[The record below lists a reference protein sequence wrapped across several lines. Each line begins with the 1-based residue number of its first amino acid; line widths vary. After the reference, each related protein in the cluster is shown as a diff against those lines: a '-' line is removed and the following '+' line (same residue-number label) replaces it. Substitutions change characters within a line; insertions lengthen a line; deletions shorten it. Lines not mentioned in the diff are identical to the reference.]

1 MCFPKFKKNVVILA
15 ELIQFFYMTAR
26 ILVVD
31 DEEDICAILK
41 FNLSKEGF
49 DVVTVNS
56 AEEALALDI
65 ASFNLLLLDVMM
77 GGMSGFELARKL
89 KSEPKT
95 AEVPMIFI
103 TARDTEDD
111 AVEGLDLGADDY
123 ISKPF
128 SIREVLSRVKAVLRR
143 IATKPDA
150 DAGIFI
156 DDEKKVVTVDG
167 VAVALT
173 RIEYEIFRLLFTNK
187 GKVFPREEILS
198 KVWPD
203 DVIVTDRTVD
213 VNITRLRKKIG
224 EYGDR
229 IVSRHGFGYLYEER

>member
-1 MCFPKFKKNVVILA
+1 MN
-15 ELIQFFYMTAR
+15 AR

-41 FNLSKEGF
+41 FNLSKEGYE
-49 DVVTVNS
+49 VVTANS
-56 AEEALALDI
+56 AEEALTLDI

-77 GGMSGFELARKL
+77 GGMSGFELTGKL
-89 KSEPKT
+89 KTDPKT
-95 AEVPMIFI
+95 AGVPVIFI
-103 TARDTEDD
+103 TARGTEDD

-128 SIREVLSRVKAVLRR
+128 SIREVVSRVKAVLRR
-143 IATKPDA
+143 TAAIPDA
-150 DAGIFI
+150 STGIFI

-167 VAVALT
+167 AAVALT

-187 GKVFPREEILS
+187 GKVFPREDILS

-224 EYGDR
+224 EYGNR
-229 IVSRHGFGYLYEER
+229 IVSRHGFGYLYEEQ

>member
-1 MCFPKFKKNVVILA
+1 MS
-15 ELIQFFYMTAR
+15 TR

-41 FNLSKEGF
+41 FNLSKEGYE
-49 DVVTVNS
+49 VVTANS
-56 AEEALALDI
+56 AEEALTLDI
-65 ASFNLLLLDVMM
+65 ASFNLLLLDGMM
-77 GGMSGFELARKL
+77 GGMSGFELTGKL
-89 KSEPKT
+89 KTDPKT
-95 AEVPMIFI
+95 AGVPVIFI

-128 SIREVLSRVKAVLRR
+128 SIREVVSRVKAVLRR
-143 IATKPDA
+143 TAAIPDA
-150 DAGIFI
+150 STGIFI

-167 VAVALT
+167 AAVALT

-187 GKVFPREEILS
+187 GKVFPREDILS

-224 EYGDR
+224 EYGNR
-229 IVSRHGFGYLYEER
+229 IVSRHGFGYLYEGQ

>member
-1 MCFPKFKKNVVILA
+1 MN
-15 ELIQFFYMTAR
+15 AR

-41 FNLSKEGF
+41 FNLSKEGYE
-49 DVVTVNS
+49 VVTANS
-56 AEEALALDI
+56 AEEALTLDI

-77 GGMSGFELARKL
+77 GGMSGFELTGKL
-89 KSEPKT
+89 KTDPKT
-95 AEVPMIFI
+95 AGVPVIFI

-128 SIREVLSRVKAVLRR
+128 SIREVVSRVKAVLRR
-143 IATKPDA
+143 TAALPDYST
-150 DAGIFI
+150 GIFI

-167 VAVALT
+167 AAVALT
-173 RIEYEIFRLLFTNK
+173 RIEYEIFKLLFTNK
-187 GKVFPREEILS
+187 GKVFPREDILS

-224 EYGDR
+224 EYGNR
-229 IVSRHGFGYLYEER
+229 IVSRHGFGYLYEEQ

>member
-1 MCFPKFKKNVVILA
+1 MN
-15 ELIQFFYMTAR
+15 AR

-41 FNLSKEGF
+41 FNLSKEGYE
-49 DVVTVNS
+49 VVTANS
-56 AEEALALDI
+56 AEEALTLDI

-77 GGMSGFELARKL
+77 GGMSGFELTGKL
-89 KSEPKT
+89 KTDPKT
-95 AEVPMIFI
+95 AGVPVIFI

-128 SIREVLSRVKAVLRR
+128 SIREVVSRVRAVLRR
-143 IATKPDA
+143 TAAIPDA
-150 DAGIFI
+150 STGIFI

-167 VAVALT
+167 AAVALT

-187 GKVFPREEILS
+187 GKVFPREDILS

-224 EYGDR
+224 EYGNR
-229 IVSRHGFGYLYEER
+229 IVSRHGFGYLYEEQ

>member
-1 MCFPKFKKNVVILA
+1 MN
-15 ELIQFFYMTAR
+15 AR

-41 FNLSKEGF
+41 FNLSKEGYE
-49 DVVTVNS
+49 VVTANS
-56 AEEALALDI
+56 AEEALTLDI
-65 ASFNLLLLDVMM
+65 ASFDLLLLDVMM
-77 GGMSGFELARKL
+77 GGMSGFELTGKL
-89 KSEPKT
+89 KTDPKT
-95 AEVPMIFI
+95 AGVPVIFI

-128 SIREVLSRVKAVLRR
+128 SIREVVSRVKAVLRR
-143 IATKPDA
+143 TTAIPDA
-150 DAGIFI
+150 STGIFI

-167 VAVALT
+167 AAVALT

-187 GKVFPREEILS
+187 GKVFPREDILS

-224 EYGDR
+224 EYGNR
-229 IVSRHGFGYLYEER
+229 IVSRHGFGYLYEEQ

>member
-1 MCFPKFKKNVVILA
+1 MS
-15 ELIQFFYMTAR
+15 TR

-31 DEEDICAILK
+31 DEEDICEILK
-41 FNLSKEGF
+41 FNLSKEGYE
-49 DVVTVNS
+49 VVTANS
-56 AEEALALDI
+56 AEEALTLDI
-65 ASFNLLLLDVMM
+65 ASFDLLLLDVMM
-77 GGMSGFELARKL
+77 GGMSGFELTGKL
-89 KSEPKT
+89 KTDPKT
-95 AEVPMIFI
+95 GGVPVIFI

-128 SIREVLSRVKAVLRR
+128 SIREVISRVKAVLRR
-143 IATKPDA
+143 TATKA
-150 DAGIFI
+150 DSRAGIFI

-167 VAVALT
+167 AAVALT
-173 RIEYEIFRLLFTNK
+173 RIEYEIFKLLFTNK
-187 GKVFPREEILS
+187 GKVFPREDILS

-224 EYGDR
+224 EYGNR
-229 IVSRHGFGYLYEER
+229 IVSRHGFGYLYEEQ

>member
-1 MCFPKFKKNVVILA
+1 MN
-15 ELIQFFYMTAR
+15 AR

-41 FNLSKEGF
+41 FNLSKEGYE
-49 DVVTVNS
+49 VVTANS
-56 AEEALALDI
+56 AEEAQTLDI

-77 GGMSGFELARKL
+77 GGMSGFELTGKL
-89 KSEPKT
+89 KTDPKT
-95 AEVPMIFI
+95 AGVPVIFI

-128 SIREVLSRVKAVLRR
+128 SIREVVSRVKAVLRR
-143 IATKPDA
+143 TAAIPDA
-150 DAGIFI
+150 STGIFI

-167 VAVALT
+167 AAVALT

-187 GKVFPREEILS
+187 GKVFPREDILS

-224 EYGDR
+224 EYGNR
-229 IVSRHGFGYLYEER
+229 IVSRHGFGYLYEEQ

>member
-1 MCFPKFKKNVVILA
+1 MA
-15 ELIQFFYMTAR
+15 AR

-41 FNLSKEGF
+41 FNLSKEGY
-49 DVVTVNS
+49 DVVTANS
-56 AEEALALDI
+56 AEEALALDVK
-65 ASFNLLLLDVMM
+65 SFNLLLLDVMM
-77 GGMSGFELARKL
+77 GGMSGFEMTEKL
-89 KSEPKT
+89 KSDPGT
-95 AEVPMIFI
+95 AGIPVIFI

-128 SIREVLSRVKAVLRR
+128 SIREVLSRVRAVLRR
-143 IATKPDA
+143 SGSARAA
-150 DAGIFI
+150 DTNAGIFI

-167 VAVALT
+167 AVVSLT
-173 RIEYEIFRLLFTNK
+173 RIEYEIFKLLFTNK
-187 GKVFPREEILS
+187 GKVFPREDILS

-229 IVSRHGFGYLYEER
+229 IVSRHGFGYLYEEK

>member
-1 MCFPKFKKNVVILA
+1 MN
-15 ELIQFFYMTAR
+15 AR

-41 FNLSKEGF
+41 FNLSKEGYE
-49 DVVTVNS
+49 VVTANS
-56 AEEALALDI
+56 AEEALTLDI
-65 ASFNLLLLDVMM
+65 ASFNLLLLDGMM
-77 GGMSGFELARKL
+77 GGMSGFELTGKL
-89 KSEPKT
+89 KTDPKT
-95 AEVPMIFI
+95 AGVPVIFI

-128 SIREVLSRVKAVLRR
+128 SIREVVSRVKAVLRR
-143 IATKPDA
+143 TAAIPDA
-150 DAGIFI
+150 STGIFI

-167 VAVALT
+167 AAVALT

-187 GKVFPREEILS
+187 RKVFPREDILS

-224 EYGDR
+224 EYGNR
-229 IVSRHGFGYLYEER
+229 IVSRHGFGYLYEEQ

>member
-1 MCFPKFKKNVVILA
+1 MN
-15 ELIQFFYMTAR
+15 AR

-41 FNLSKEGF
+41 FNLSKEGYE
-49 DVVTVNS
+49 VVTANS
-56 AEEALALDI
+56 AEEALTLDI

-77 GGMSGFELARKL
+77 GGMSGFELTGKL
-89 KSEPKT
+89 KTDPKT
-95 AEVPMIFI
+95 AGVPVIFI

-128 SIREVLSRVKAVLRR
+128 SIREVVSRVKAVLRR
-143 IATKPDA
+143 TAAIPDA
-150 DAGIFI
+150 STGIFI

-167 VAVALT
+167 AAVALT

-187 GKVFPREEILS
+187 EKVFPREDILS

-224 EYGDR
+224 EYGNR
-229 IVSRHGFGYLYEER
+229 IVSRHGFGYLYEEQ

>member
-1 MCFPKFKKNVVILA
+1 MN
-15 ELIQFFYMTAR
+15 AR

-41 FNLSKEGF
+41 FNLSKEGYE
-49 DVVTVNS
+49 VVTANS
-56 AEEALALDI
+56 AEEALTLDI

-77 GGMSGFELARKL
+77 GGMSGFELTGKL
-89 KSEPKT
+89 KTDPKT
-95 AEVPMIFI
+95 AGVPVIFI

-128 SIREVLSRVKAVLRR
+128 SIREVVSRVKAVLRR
-143 IATKPDA
+143 TAAIPDA
-150 DAGIFI
+150 STGIFI

-167 VAVALT
+167 AAVALT

-187 GKVFPREEILS
+187 GKVFPREDVLS

-224 EYGDR
+224 EYGNR
-229 IVSRHGFGYLYEER
+229 IVSRHGFGYLYEEQ

>member
-1 MCFPKFKKNVVILA
+1 MNA
-15 ELIQFFYMTAR
+15 H

-41 FNLSKEGF
+41 FNLSKEGYE
-49 DVVTVNS
+49 VVTANS
-56 AEEALALDI
+56 AEEALTLDM

-77 GGMSGFELARKL
+77 GGMSGFELTGKL
-89 KSEPKT
+89 KSDPKT
-95 AEVPMIFI
+95 AGIPVIFI

-128 SIREVLSRVKAVLRR
+128 SIREVISRVKAVLRR
-143 IATKPDA
+143 TSAGQTPCS
-150 DAGIFI
+150 GIFI

-167 VAVALT
+167 AVVALT
-173 RIEYEIFRLLFTNK
+173 RIEYEIFKLLFTNK
-187 GKVFPREEILS
+187 GKVFPREDILS

>member
-1 MCFPKFKKNVVILA
+1 MN
-15 ELIQFFYMTAR
+15 AR

-31 DEEDICAILK
+31 DEEDICVILK
-41 FNLSKEGF
+41 FNLSKEGYE
-49 DVVTVNS
+49 VVTANS
-56 AEEALALDI
+56 AEEALTLDI

-77 GGMSGFELARKL
+77 GGMSGFELTGKL
-89 KSEPKT
+89 KTDPKT
-95 AEVPMIFI
+95 AGVPVIFI

-128 SIREVLSRVKAVLRR
+128 SIREVVSRVKAVLRR
-143 IATKPDA
+143 TAAIPDA
-150 DAGIFI
+150 STGIFI

-167 VAVALT
+167 AAVALT

-187 GKVFPREEILS
+187 GKVFPREDILS

-224 EYGDR
+224 EYGNR
-229 IVSRHGFGYLYEER
+229 IVSRHGFGYLYEEQ

>member
-1 MCFPKFKKNVVILA
+1 MN
-15 ELIQFFYMTAR
+15 AR

-41 FNLSKEGF
+41 FNLSKEGYE
-49 DVVTVNS
+49 VVTANS
-56 AEEALALDI
+56 AEEAQTLDI

-77 GGMSGFELARKL
+77 GGMSGFELTGKL
-89 KSEPKT
+89 KTDPKT
-95 AEVPMIFI
+95 AGVPVIFI

-128 SIREVLSRVKAVLRR
+128 SIREVVSRVKAVLRR
-143 IATKPDA
+143 TAAIPDA
-150 DAGIFI
+150 STGIFI

-167 VAVALT
+167 AAVALT
-173 RIEYEIFRLLFTNK
+173 RIEYEIFSLLFTNK
-187 GKVFPREEILS
+187 GKVFPREDILS

-224 EYGDR
+224 EYGNR
-229 IVSRHGFGYLYEER
+229 IVSRHGFGYLYEEQ

>member
-1 MCFPKFKKNVVILA
+1 MN
-15 ELIQFFYMTAR
+15 AR

-41 FNLSKEGF
+41 FNLSKEGYE
-49 DVVTVNS
+49 VVTANS
-56 AEEALALDI
+56 AEEALTLDI

-77 GGMSGFELARKL
+77 GGMSGFELTGKL
-89 KSEPKT
+89 KTDPKT
-95 AEVPMIFI
+95 AGVPVIFI

-128 SIREVLSRVKAVLRR
+128 SIREVVSRVKAVLRR
-143 IATKPDA
+143 TAAIPDA
-150 DAGIFI
+150 STGIFI
-156 DDEKKVVTVDG
+156 DDEKKAVTVDG
-167 VAVALT
+167 AAVALT
-173 RIEYEIFRLLFTNK
+173 RIEYEIFKLLFTNK
-187 GKVFPREEILS
+187 GKVFPREDILS

-224 EYGDR
+224 EYGNR
-229 IVSRHGFGYLYEER
+229 IVSRHGFGYLYEEQ

>member
-1 MCFPKFKKNVVILA
+1 MN
-15 ELIQFFYMTAR
+15 AR

-41 FNLSKEGF
+41 FNLSKEGYE
-49 DVVTVNS
+49 VVTANS
-56 AEEALALDI
+56 AEEALTLDI

-77 GGMSGFELARKL
+77 GGMSGFELTHRL
-89 KSEPKT
+89 KADPAT
-95 AEVPMIFI
+95 AGVPVIFI

-111 AVEGLDLGADDY
+111 AVEGLDIGADDY

-128 SIREVLSRVKAVLRR
+128 SIREVVSRVKAVLRR
-143 IATKPDA
+143 TAAIPDA
-150 DAGIFI
+150 STGIFI

-167 VAVALT
+167 AAVALT
-173 RIEYEIFRLLFTNK
+173 RIEYEIFKLLFTNK
-187 GKVFPREEILS
+187 GKVFPREDILS

-224 EYGDR
+224 EYGNR
-229 IVSRHGFGYLYEER
+229 IVSRHGFGYLYEEQ

>member
-1 MCFPKFKKNVVILA
+1 MN
-15 ELIQFFYMTAR
+15 AR

-41 FNLSKEGF
+41 FNLSKEGYE
-49 DVVTVNS
+49 VVTANS
-56 AEEALALDI
+56 AEEALTLDI

-77 GGMSGFELARKL
+77 GGMSGFELTGKL
-89 KSEPKT
+89 KTDSKT
-95 AEVPMIFI
+95 AGVPVIFI

-128 SIREVLSRVKAVLRR
+128 SIREVVSRVKAVLRR
-143 IATKPDA
+143 TAAIPDA
-150 DAGIFI
+150 STGIFI

-167 VAVALT
+167 AAVALT
-173 RIEYEIFRLLFTNK
+173 RIEYEIFKLLFTNK
-187 GKVFPREEILS
+187 GKVFPREDILS

-224 EYGDR
+224 EYGNR
-229 IVSRHGFGYLYEER
+229 IVSRHGFGYLYEEQ

>member
-1 MCFPKFKKNVVILA
+1 MN
-15 ELIQFFYMTAR
+15 AR

-41 FNLSKEGF
+41 FNLSKEGYE
-49 DVVTVNS
+49 VVTANS
-56 AEEALALDI
+56 AEEALTLDI

-77 GGMSGFELARKL
+77 GGMSGFELTGKL
-89 KSEPKT
+89 KTDPKT
-95 AEVPMIFI
+95 AGVPVIFI

-128 SIREVLSRVKAVLRR
+128 SIREVVSRVKAVLRR
-143 IATKPDA
+143 TAARRGKDS
-150 DAGIFI
+150 GIFI
-156 DDEKKVVTVDG
+156 DDGRKTVTING
-167 VAVALT
+167 AAAPLT
-173 RIEYEIFRLLFTNK
+173 KIEYEIFRLLFTNK
-187 GKVFPREEILS
+187 GKVFPREDILS

-224 EYGDR
+224 EYGNR
-229 IVSRHGFGYLYEER
+229 IVSRHGFGYLYEEQ

>member
-1 MCFPKFKKNVVILA
+1 MN
-15 ELIQFFYMTAR
+15 AR

-41 FNLSKEGF
+41 FNLSKEGYE
-49 DVVTVNS
+49 VVTANS
-56 AEEALALDI
+56 AEEALTLDI

-77 GGMSGFELARKL
+77 GGMSGFELTGKL
-89 KSEPKT
+89 KTDPKT
-95 AEVPMIFI
+95 AGVPVIFI
-103 TARDTEDD
+103 TARDTGDD

-128 SIREVLSRVKAVLRR
+128 SIREVVSRVKAVLRR
-143 IATKPDA
+143 TAAIPDA
-150 DAGIFI
+150 STGIFI

-167 VAVALT
+167 AAVALT
-173 RIEYEIFRLLFTNK
+173 RIEYEIFKLLFTNK
-187 GKVFPREEILS
+187 GKVFPREDILS

-224 EYGDR
+224 EYGNR
-229 IVSRHGFGYLYEER
+229 IVSRHGFGYLYEEQ

>member
-1 MCFPKFKKNVVILA
+1 MN
-15 ELIQFFYMTAR
+15 AR

-41 FNLSKEGF
+41 FNLSKEGYE
-49 DVVTVNS
+49 VVTANS
-56 AEEALALDI
+56 AEEALTLDI

-77 GGMSGFELARKL
+77 GGMSGFELTGKL
-89 KSEPKT
+89 KTDPKT
-95 AEVPMIFI
+95 AGGPVIFI

-128 SIREVLSRVKAVLRR
+128 SIREVVSRVKAVLRR
-143 IATKPDA
+143 TAAIPDA
-150 DAGIFI
+150 STGIFI

-167 VAVALT
+167 AAVALT

-187 GKVFPREEILS
+187 GKVFPREDILS

-224 EYGDR
+224 EYGNR
-229 IVSRHGFGYLYEER
+229 IVSRHGFGYLYEEQ

>member
-1 MCFPKFKKNVVILA
+1 MN
-15 ELIQFFYMTAR
+15 AR

-41 FNLSKEGF
+41 FNLSKEGYE
-49 DVVTVNS
+49 VVTANS
-56 AEEALALDI
+56 AEEALTLDI

-77 GGMSGFELARKL
+77 GGMSGFELTGKV
-89 KSEPKT
+89 KTDPKT
-95 AEVPMIFI
+95 AGVPVIFI

-128 SIREVLSRVKAVLRR
+128 SIREVVSRVKAVLRR
-143 IATKPDA
+143 TAAIPDA
-150 DAGIFI
+150 STGIFI

-167 VAVALT
+167 AAVALT

-187 GKVFPREEILS
+187 GKVFPREDILS

-224 EYGDR
+224 EYGNR
-229 IVSRHGFGYLYEER
+229 IVSRHGFGYLYEEQ

>member
-1 MCFPKFKKNVVILA
+1 MNS
-15 ELIQFFYMTAR
+15 R

-41 FNLSKEGF
+41 FNLSKEGYE
-49 DVVTVNS
+49 VVTANS
-56 AEEALALDI
+56 AEEALTLDI

-77 GGMSGFELARKL
+77 GGMSGFELTGKL

-95 AEVPMIFI
+95 AGIPVIFI

-128 SIREVLSRVKAVLRR
+128 SIREVISRVKAVLRR
-143 IATKPDA
+143 TATRLDSC
-150 DAGIFI
+150 AGIFI

-167 VAVALT
+167 KAAALT
-173 RIEYEIFRLLFTNK
+173 KIEYEIFKLLFTNR
-187 GKVFPREEILS
+187 GKVFPREDILS

-229 IVSRHGFGYLYEER
+229 IVSRHGFGYLYEEK

>member
-1 MCFPKFKKNVVILA
+1 MN
-15 ELIQFFYMTAR
+15 AR

-41 FNLSKEGF
+41 FNLSKEGYE
-49 DVVTVNS
+49 VVTANS
-56 AEEALALDI
+56 AEEALTLDI

-77 GGMSGFELARKL
+77 GGMSGFELTHRL
-89 KSEPKT
+89 KADPAT
-95 AEVPMIFI
+95 ADVPVIFI

-111 AVEGLDLGADDY
+111 AVEGLDIGADDY

-128 SIREVLSRVKAVLRR
+128 SIREVVSRVKAVLRR
-143 IATKPDA
+143 TAARRVEDS
-150 DAGIFI
+150 GIFI
-156 DDEKKVVTVDG
+156 DDGRKTVTING
-167 VAVALT
+167 AAAPLT
-173 RIEYEIFRLLFTNK
+173 KIEYEIFRLLFTNK
-187 GKVFPREEILS
+187 GKVFPREDILS

-224 EYGDR
+224 EYGNR
-229 IVSRHGFGYLYEER
+229 IVSRHGFGYLYEEQ

>member
-1 MCFPKFKKNVVILA
+1 MN
-15 ELIQFFYMTAR
+15 AR

-41 FNLSKEGF
+41 FNLSKEGYE
-49 DVVTVNS
+49 VVTANS
-56 AEEALALDI
+56 AEEALTLDI

-77 GGMSGFELARKL
+77 GGMSGFELTGKL
-89 KSEPKT
+89 KTDPKT
-95 AEVPMIFI
+95 AGVPVIFI
-103 TARDTEDD
+103 TARDTDDD

-128 SIREVLSRVKAVLRR
+128 SIREVVSRVKAVLRR
-143 IATKPDA
+143 TAAIPDA
-150 DAGIFI
+150 STGIFI

-167 VAVALT
+167 AAVALT

-187 GKVFPREEILS
+187 GKVFPREDILS

-224 EYGDR
+224 EYGNR
-229 IVSRHGFGYLYEER
+229 IVSRHGFGYLYEEQ

>member
-1 MCFPKFKKNVVILA
+1 MN
-15 ELIQFFYMTAR
+15 AR

-41 FNLSKEGF
+41 FNLSKEGYE
-49 DVVTVNS
+49 VVTANS
-56 AEEALALDI
+56 AEEALTLDI

-77 GGMSGFELARKL
+77 GGMSGFELTGKL
-89 KSEPKT
+89 KTDPKT
-95 AEVPMIFI
+95 AGVPVIFI

-128 SIREVLSRVKAVLRR
+128 SIREVVSRVKAVLRR
-143 IATKPDA
+143 TAAIPDA
-150 DAGIFI
+150 STGIFI
-156 DDEKKVVTVDG
+156 DDEKKVVTVD
-167 VAVALT
+167 VAAVALT

-187 GKVFPREEILS
+187 GKVFPREDILS

-224 EYGDR
+224 EYGNR
-229 IVSRHGFGYLYEER
+229 IVSRHGFGYLYEEQ

>member
-1 MCFPKFKKNVVILA
+1 MN
-15 ELIQFFYMTAR
+15 AR

-41 FNLSKEGF
+41 FNLSKEGYE
-49 DVVTVNS
+49 VVTANS
-56 AEEALALDI
+56 AEEALTLDI

-77 GGMSGFELARKL
+77 GGMSGFELTGKL
-89 KSEPKT
+89 KTDPKT
-95 AEVPMIFI
+95 AGVPVIFI

-128 SIREVLSRVKAVLRR
+128 SIREVVSRVKAVLRR
-143 IATKPDA
+143 TAAIPDA
-150 DAGIFI
+150 STGISI

-167 VAVALT
+167 AAVALT

-187 GKVFPREEILS
+187 GKVFPREDILS

-224 EYGDR
+224 EYGNR
-229 IVSRHGFGYLYEER
+229 IVSRHGFGYLYEEQ

>member
-1 MCFPKFKKNVVILA
+1 MN
-15 ELIQFFYMTAR
+15 AR

-41 FNLSKEGF
+41 FNLSKEGYE
-49 DVVTVNS
+49 VVTANS
-56 AEEALALDI
+56 AEEVLTLDI

-77 GGMSGFELARKL
+77 GGMSGFELTGKL
-89 KSEPKT
+89 KTDPKT
-95 AEVPMIFI
+95 AGVPVIFI

-128 SIREVLSRVKAVLRR
+128 SIREVVSRVKAVLRR
-143 IATKPDA
+143 TAAIPDA
-150 DAGIFI
+150 STGIVI

-167 VAVALT
+167 AAVALT

-187 GKVFPREEILS
+187 GKVFPREDILS

-224 EYGDR
+224 EYGNR
-229 IVSRHGFGYLYEER
+229 IVSRHGFGYLYEEQ

>member
-1 MCFPKFKKNVVILA
+1 MN
-15 ELIQFFYMTAR
+15 AR

-41 FNLSKEGF
+41 FNLSKEGYE
-49 DVVTVNS
+49 VVTANS
-56 AEEALALDI
+56 AEEALTLDI

-77 GGMSGFELARKL
+77 GGMSGFELTGKL
-89 KSEPKT
+89 KTDPKT
-95 AEVPMIFI
+95 AGVPVIFI

-128 SIREVLSRVKAVLRR
+128 SIREVVSRVKAVLRR
-143 IATKPDA
+143 TAAIPDA
-150 DAGIFI
+150 STGIFI

-167 VAVALT
+167 AAVALT
-173 RIEYEIFRLLFTNK
+173 RIEYEIFKLLYTNK
-187 GKVFPREEILS
+187 GKVFPREDILS

-224 EYGDR
+224 EYGNR
-229 IVSRHGFGYLYEER
+229 IVSRHGFGYLYEEQ

>member
-1 MCFPKFKKNVVILA
+1 MN
-15 ELIQFFYMTAR
+15 AR

-41 FNLSKEGF
+41 FNLSKEGYE
-49 DVVTVNS
+49 VVTANS
-56 AEEALALDI
+56 AEEALTLDI

-77 GGMSGFELARKL
+77 GGMSGFELTGKL
-89 KSEPKT
+89 KTDPKT
-95 AEVPMIFI
+95 AGVPVIFI

-111 AVEGLDLGADDY
+111 AVEGLDLGEDDY

-128 SIREVLSRVKAVLRR
+128 SIREVVSRVKAVLRR
-143 IATKPDA
+143 TAARRGEDS
-150 DAGIFI
+150 GRFI
-156 DDEKKVVTVDG
+156 DDGRKTVTING
-167 VAVALT
+167 AAAPLT
-173 RIEYEIFRLLFTNK
+173 KIEYEIFRLLFTNK
-187 GKVFPREEILS
+187 GKVFPREDILS

-224 EYGDR
+224 EYGNR
-229 IVSRHGFGYLYEER
+229 IVSRHGFGYLYEEQ

>member
-1 MCFPKFKKNVVILA
+1 MN
-15 ELIQFFYMTAR
+15 AR

-41 FNLSKEGF
+41 FNLSKEGYE
-49 DVVTVNS
+49 VVTANS
-56 AEEALALDI
+56 AEEALTLDI

-77 GGMSGFELARKL
+77 GGMSGFELTHRL
-89 KSEPKT
+89 KADPAT
-95 AEVPMIFI
+95 ADVPVIFI

-111 AVEGLDLGADDY
+111 AVEGLDIGADDY

-128 SIREVLSRVKAVLRR
+128 SIREVVSRVKAVLRR
-143 IATKPDA
+143 AAARRGEDS
-150 DAGIFI
+150 GIFI
-156 DDEKKVVTVDG
+156 DDGRKTVTING
-167 VAVALT
+167 AAAPLT
-173 RIEYEIFRLLFTNK
+173 KIEYEIFRLLFTNK
-187 GKVFPREEILS
+187 GKVFPREDILS

-224 EYGDR
+224 EYGNR
-229 IVSRHGFGYLYEER
+229 IVSRHGFGYLYEEQ

>member
-1 MCFPKFKKNVVILA
+1 MS
-15 ELIQFFYMTAR
+15 TR

-31 DEEDICAILK
+31 DEEDICEILK
-41 FNLSKEGF
+41 FNLSKEGYE
-49 DVVTVNS
+49 VVTANS
-56 AEEALALDI
+56 AEEALTLDI
-65 ASFNLLLLDVMM
+65 ASFDLLLLDVMM
-77 GGMSGFELARKL
+77 GGMSGFELTGKL
-89 KSEPKT
+89 KTDPKT
-95 AEVPMIFI
+95 GGVPVIFI

-128 SIREVLSRVKAVLRR
+128 SIREVVSRVKAVLRR
-143 IATKPDA
+143 TAAIPDA
-150 DAGIFI
+150 STGIVI

-167 VAVALT
+167 AAVALT

-187 GKVFPREEILS
+187 GKVFPREDILS

-224 EYGDR
+224 EYGNR
-229 IVSRHGFGYLYEER
+229 IVSRHGFGYLYEEQ

>member
-1 MCFPKFKKNVVILA
+1 MN
-15 ELIQFFYMTAR
+15 AR

-41 FNLSKEGF
+41 FNLSKEGYE
-49 DVVTVNS
+49 VLTANS
-56 AEEALALDI
+56 AEEALTLDI

-77 GGMSGFELARKL
+77 GGMSGFELTGKL
-89 KSEPKT
+89 KTDPKT
-95 AEVPMIFI
+95 AGVPVIFI

-128 SIREVLSRVKAVLRR
+128 SIREVVSRVKAVLRR
-143 IATKPDA
+143 TAAIPDA
-150 DAGIFI
+150 STGIFI

-167 VAVALT
+167 AAVALT
-173 RIEYEIFRLLFTNK
+173 RIEYEIFKLLFTNK
-187 GKVFPREEILS
+187 GKVFPREDILS

-224 EYGDR
+224 EYGNR
-229 IVSRHGFGYLYEER
+229 IVSRHGFGYLYEEQ

>member
-1 MCFPKFKKNVVILA
+1 MN
-15 ELIQFFYMTAR
+15 AR

-41 FNLSKEGF
+41 FNLSKEGYE
-49 DVVTVNS
+49 VVTANS
-56 AEEALALDI
+56 AEEALTLDI

-77 GGMSGFELARKL
+77 GGMSGFELTGKL
-89 KSEPKT
+89 KTDPKT
-95 AEVPMIFI
+95 AGVPVIFI

-128 SIREVLSRVKAVLRR
+128 SIREVVSRVKAVLRR
-143 IATKPDA
+143 TAAIPDA
-150 DAGIFI
+150 STGIFI

-167 VAVALT
+167 SAVALT

-187 GKVFPREEILS
+187 GKVFPREDILS

-224 EYGDR
+224 EYGNR
-229 IVSRHGFGYLYEER
+229 IVSRHGFGYLYEEQ

>member
-1 MCFPKFKKNVVILA
+1 MN
-15 ELIQFFYMTAR
+15 AR

-41 FNLSKEGF
+41 FNLSKEGYE
-49 DVVTVNS
+49 VVTANS
-56 AEEALALDI
+56 AEEALTLDI

-77 GGMSGFELARKL
+77 GGMSGFELTGKL
-89 KSEPKT
+89 KTDPKT
-95 AEVPMIFI
+95 AGVPVIFI
-103 TARDTEDD
+103 TARDTEND

-128 SIREVLSRVKAVLRR
+128 SIREVVSRVKAVLRR
-143 IATKPDA
+143 TAAIPDA
-150 DAGIFI
+150 STGIFI

-167 VAVALT
+167 AAVALT
-173 RIEYEIFRLLFTNK
+173 RIEYEIFKLLFTNK
-187 GKVFPREEILS
+187 GKVFPREDILS

-224 EYGDR
+224 EYGNR
-229 IVSRHGFGYLYEER
+229 IVSRHGFGYLYEEQ